1 MVGSVFPPLSPGT
14 CVISLEFVSTV
25 STGFDMDRTEFTTV
39 DTHTGGEPTRIV
51 LGGIEDSAVAG
62 GSVRERRDQFA
73 ATADDVRALLMQEP
87 RGHADMFGAVPVPT
101 DRGDLGVFFMDT
113 DGYLDMCGHGLI
125 GVVTALVERGAL
137 EAGPELTVET
147 PAGLVD
153 VTVETA
159 DGVVERVAFQNVGCY
174 VCGAVTVERDG
185 VPVEGHVV
193 YAGNY
198 FLVVDADSLGVSLD
212 SADIATCIEPALALR
227 RTVNDTD
234 PVDPVTGRSVTV
246 TAVELTAAGDRSCV
260 VFADGSVDRSPCG
273 TGTCARLTLHHADGD
288 LAVGERVSVTGP
300 VGSTF
305 EGYITDTHVTG
316 GVTVTT
322 PVVSGTAHVTG
333 EHTFYRD
340 PNDTLGSFTVS

>member
-1 MVGSVFPPLSPGT
+1 M
-14 CVISLEFVSTV
+14 E
-25 STGFDMDRTEFTTV
+25 RTEFITT

-51 LGGIEDSAVAG
+51 LDGIEDGALTG
-62 GSVRERRDQFA
+62 ETVRDKRDRFA
-73 ATADDVRALLMQEP
+73 ATADGVRALLMREP

-101 DRGDLGVFFMDT
+101 DRADLGVFFMDT
-113 DGYLDMCGHGLI
+113 EGYLDMCGHGLI
-125 GVVTALVERGAL
+125 GVVTALVERGDLPAS
-137 EAGPELTVET
+137 PELTVET

-159 DGVVERVAFQNVGCY
+159 DGRVRRVAFENVDSY
-174 VCGAVTVERDG
+174 VCETVTVDRDG
-185 VPVEGHVV
+185 GPAEARVV

-198 FLVVDADSLGVSLD
+198 FAVVDADSLGVTLD
-212 SADIATCIEPALALR
+212 DAAECIEPALALR
-227 RTVNDTD
+227 RAVNDAAPTD
-234 PVDPVTGRSVTV
+234 PTTGEPAPVA
-246 TAVELTAAGDRSCV
+246 AVELTAGDGRSCV

-288 LAVGERVSVTGP
+288 LAVGERIEVTGP

-305 EGYITDTHVTG
+305 EGYIADTRVED
-316 GVTVTT
+316 GVTVTS

-340 PNDTLGSFTVS
+340 GNDTLGSFTIG